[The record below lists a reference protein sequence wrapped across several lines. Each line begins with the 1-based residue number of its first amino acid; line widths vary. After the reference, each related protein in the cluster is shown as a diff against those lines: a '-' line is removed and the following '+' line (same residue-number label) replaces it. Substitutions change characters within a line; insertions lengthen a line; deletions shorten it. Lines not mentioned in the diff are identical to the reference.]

1 MRRREWLKTAAA
13 AGFGLT
19 GWKRGNAETNMEIPT
34 NEHCGWIP
42 NPDATRSFCQEIP
55 ALDAEIREL
64 ILASADNDVLLYKAL
79 AKYCP
84 ALTQPRDGVACVTS
98 YNQGNIGSC
107 VGHGTAQA
115 LNALYAVQAYLGEC
129 EMHAPFAADAAY
141 GLAREAGGMLH
152 ERGDGCYGAAAAK
165 SLLEMGTLYRVEY
178 PAADLREYSVTRCRQ
193 FGDKGV
199 GETLKTEA
207 KTHLISNVVN
217 CKTAESAWGLVG
229 SGYPINVCST
239 TGFEMRR
246 DAEGVCR
253 ASGRWSHSMAIIGRR
268 TTPSEQKLFLIQN
281 SWGND
286 WCEGP
291 YWQDMPWGSFFA
303 TYEVVHQMLACGDS
317 FAYYGIG
324 NLKPRYLSD
333 FGTDTYL

>member
-1 MRRREWLKTAAA
+1 MKRRDVLKGCLAFL
-13 AGFGLT
+13 FGKNV
-19 GWKRGNAETNMEIPT
+19 GSAETPIPSPT
-34 NEHCGWIP
+34 ESCGWIP

-64 ILASADNDVLLYKAL
+64 ILASTDNDVLLYKAL

-84 ALTQPRDGVACVTS
+84 NLTKSRDGVDCVTS

-141 GLAREAGGMLH
+141 GLAREAGNMLGQS
-152 ERGDGCYGAAAAK
+152 GDGCYGAAAAK

-178 PAADLREYSVTRCRQ
+178 PDADLREYSVNRCKK
-193 FGDKGV
+193 FGYSGV
-199 GETLKTEA
+199 GTKLKTEA

-246 DAEGVCR
+246 DTEGVCR

-268 TTPSEQKLFLIQN
+268 TTQNGQKLFLIQN

-303 TYEVVHQMLACGDS
+303 TYEVVHKMLECGDS

-324 NLKPRYLSD
+324 NLRPRYLSD